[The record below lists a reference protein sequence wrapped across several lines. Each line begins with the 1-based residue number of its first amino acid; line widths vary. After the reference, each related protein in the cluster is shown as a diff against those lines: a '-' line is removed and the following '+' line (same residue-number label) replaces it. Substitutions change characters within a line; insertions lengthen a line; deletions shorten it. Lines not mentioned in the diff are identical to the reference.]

1 MKLGADMPD
10 AITPAMDRR
19 NGILFLLSWQLQ
31 FLGAPVIFVGVVQA
45 ALCDKLG
52 AGPTIANLPTSAFL
66 LGSIA
71 PFFLA
76 WRLPLRYEPTV
87 IVVSN
92 AVSAITMALVGAV
105 LIFPFGNSTRIAF
118 VVGQGLLSGILSSA
132 SGIYLFQCLG
142 RGTST
147 AGRTKTLKWTFT
159 SGPLFAVVG
168 SLGAQFI
175 LNRGFHRIPYPYDF
189 AVLYLIGVPCLG
201 SVAWLST
208 KYQLASS
215 REKPRQSFL
224 DYIGNSTRAGK
235 QRRTLALLWIG
246 YFFWYCVLDAMPN
259 ISLYTKLAIGRD
271 PKELSGA
278 IMALRFGFKAI
289 AGFGLGA
296 LALRRGVR
304 APIVASAVLF
314 IASLMWAWVVPGYL
328 YLLSFGLMGAAE
340 LGAAYFLNY
349 VIEAS
354 TAANTAQNLSLLQLA
369 VPASSLAPVLYGMAT
384 ESYGFHASFV
394 LGIATALIGFW
405 IVMMLP
411 SKFVEVPQVLTP
423 ARENVI
429 NYVTPELE

>member
-52 AGPTIANLPTSAFL
+52 AGATIANLPMSAFL
-66 LGSIA
+66 LGSLA

-87 IVVSN
+87 IVVAN
-92 AVSAITMALVGAV
+92 AVSAITMAFVGAV
-105 LIFPFGNSTRIAF
+105 LIFHCGNPTRIAF
-118 VVGQGLLSGILSSA
+118 VVGQGFLSGILSSA

-142 RGTST
+142 RGTS
-147 AGRTKTLKWTFT
+147 APGRTKTLKWTFT

-189 AVLYLIGVPCLG
+189 AVLYFFGVPCLG
-201 SVAWLST
+201 CVAWLST
-208 KYQLASS
+208 KYQLISS

-224 DYIGNSTRAGK
+224 DYIGNSTRAGN

-259 ISLYTKLAIGRD
+259 ISLYTKVAIGRD

-296 LALRRGVR
+296 LALRRGAR
-304 APIVASAVLF
+304 APIIASAVLF

-349 VIEAS
+349 VIESS
-354 TAANTAQNLSLLQLA
+354 TPANTAQNLSLLQLA

-411 SKFVEVPQVLTP
+411 SKFLEMPQ
-423 ARENVI
+423 A
-429 NYVTPELE
+429 VTLHQRRLSSTSPLN